1 MSTKYV
7 YLGERRIVTKDSTDK
22 LEFVHDDHISSS
34 NIITDEN
41 GDQTGM
47 LEYTPYGTTAS
58 HTGTSDPKHKF
69 TGQEEDDSTGLY
81 YYGARYYDA
90 QLGRFITAD
99 PTIQHPTDPQDFN
112 RYAYARNNPIVF
124 TDPTGFGFWKS
135 FFKAL
140 AVVAVVVVV
149 VIAVYLVVAF
159 AALAIMNAGASLA
172 IGAGVGVEAGAAVA
186 GGISTAAV
194 AQGVSVGTALVAG
207 GVAGTVTAVGM
218 NSSSVNATQMGQNLA
233 PQSQTMAIH
242 APEEADWINRLK
254 DATARGPHPDL
265 FKSDGPSQLPPAMNM
280 GGAVV
285 IAGGFQSLLPSPGI
299 QLGIEINHVTKSPR
313 SKPKKPQGN
322 KKPKPNKGKG
332 PKQVSDEQQKK
343 QRPQNALP
351 EHNSTPEIETMTKED
366 KINKGIM
373 DAIASFLP
381 S

>member
-1 MSTKYV
+1 M
-7 YLGERRIVTKDSTDK
+7 
-22 LEFVHDDHISSS
+22 
-34 NIITDEN
+34 TDEN

-265 FKSDGPSQLPPAMNM
+265 FKSDGPGQLPPTMNM

-313 SKPKKPQGN
+313 SKPNAKKE
-322 KKPKPNKGKG
+322 KGKSG
-332 PKQVSDEQQKK
+332 KKKGTKVNPDGSDKNPADQVDQIKKAQQRNPRAIESTKKSEQNLK
-343 QRPQNALP
+343 NFLD
-351 EHNSTPEIETMTKED
+351 SF
-366 KINKGIM
+366 KGDFNDSQI
-373 DAIASFLP
+373 
-381 S
+381 